1 MDDLAQIRTLM
12 SVPPPT
18 PEVVAEGRALL
29 TAAFQ
34 ESTRREPTVGR
45 IRRAVRAARWTA
57 LGAGLLGVAA
67 TTAVVLS
74 SSEPPAPVPGHS
86 VTTLSARDVFLAAA
100 DSTSRTPATGKYW
113 VRKAVNGMQHGTP
126 DNRYVLQETTSVE
139 TWAPRTPG
147 GRVWL
152 IRQEQGAVPATPKD
166 EKAWR
171 AAGSPRSWTYHDPES
186 TLSAEPGERHALWDD
201 TGKSLTL
208 LGVPM
213 TPETLNALPTTP
225 EGIRAYLEKVI
236 TKGYSSE
243 PIDMNAE
250 LYGVGTQLVMNFPV
264 SPEVRAAVYRMCA
277 ALPGVTALGKVTD
290 PLGRTGEAVGFQ
302 EGPAVRTRF
311 VLDTATGQPLASES
325 TYTYRGRQYETYT
338 AIDSIAW
345 TDEEPALP
353 AKQSPMNRPARP

>member
-1 MDDLAQIRTLM
+1 MDDIAQIRTLM

-18 PEVVAEGRALL
+18 SEVVAEGRALL

-74 SSEPPAPVPGHS
+74 SSQAPAPVPGHS

-113 VRKAVNGMQHGTP
+113 VRKAVNGKQRGAP
-126 DNRYVLQETTSVE
+126 DNSYTLENTTSNE
-139 TWAPRTPG
+139 IWAPRTPG
-147 GRVWL
+147 GRMWL
-152 IRQEQGAVPATPKD
+152 ISKEQGVAPATPED

-171 AAGSPRSWTYHDPES
+171 AAGSPRSWTYHDPEF
-186 TLSAEPGERHALWDD
+186 TLRAEPGERNAEWDD
-201 TGKSLTL
+201 TGKFLTL
-208 LGVPM
+208 LNTPM
-213 TPETLNALPTTP
+213 TPEVLNALPTTP

-236 TKGYSSE
+236 AKGYGSE

-250 LYGVGTQLVMNFPV
+250 LYGYGTQLVMNFPV

-290 PLGRTGEAVGFQ
+290 PLGRTGQAVSFQ

-325 TYTYRGRQYETYT
+325 TFTYRGKQYETYT

-353 AKQSPMNRPARP
+353 AKQSPMDSPVD

>member
-18 PEVVAEGRALL
+18 SEVVAEGRALL
-29 TAAFQ
+29 TAAFR
-34 ESTRREPTVGR
+34 EPTRREPTVGR
-45 IRRAVRAARWTA
+45 VRRAVRAARWTA

-67 TTAVVLS
+67 TAAVVLAS
-74 SSEPPAPVPGHS
+74 PEALVPAPGHS
-86 VTTLSARDVFLAAA
+86 VTALSAREVFLAAA

-113 VRKAVNGMQHGTP
+113 VRRAVNGSQLGAP
-126 DNRYVLQETTSVE
+126 DNRYIIEKTTSVE

-152 IRQEQGAVPATPKD
+152 IRQERGTAPATPED

-186 TLSAEPGERHALWDD
+186 TLHAEPGERHALWDD

-213 TPETLNALPTTP
+213 TPETLDALPTTP
-225 EGIRAYLEKVI
+225 EGIRAYLEKII
-236 TKGYSSE
+236 TRGYGAE
-243 PIDMNAE
+243 RPGMNAE
-250 LYGVGTQLVMNFPV
+250 LYGYGTRLVMNFPV

-290 PLGRTGEAVGFQ
+290 PLGRTGQAVGFQ

-325 TYTYRGRQYETYT
+325 TYTYRGRRYETYT

-353 AKQSPMNRPARP
+353 TEQSPMNSPAD